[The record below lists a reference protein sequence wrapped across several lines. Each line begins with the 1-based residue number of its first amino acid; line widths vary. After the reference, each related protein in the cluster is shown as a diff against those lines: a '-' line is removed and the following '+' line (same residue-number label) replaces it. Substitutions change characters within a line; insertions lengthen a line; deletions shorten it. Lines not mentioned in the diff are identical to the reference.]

1 MKLNLGNFC
10 KHLFYVIIKFLK
22 KVSNDWKAFR
32 KMFTFQFL
40 FHPFLNSDRVRG
52 GGVLGAKNG
61 LCRTLAAKRSW
72 VGWDKNIKKQI
83 FVEMRNNGQDGHD
96 GHFGQDGHDGHD
108 GDEGHDE
115 H

>member
-40 FHPFLNSDRVRG
+40 FHPVLNSDRVRG

-83 FVEMRNNGQDGHD
+83 FVEMRNIPPYETG
-96 GHFGQDGHDGHD
+96 FR
-108 GDEGHDE
+108 
-115 H
+115 